1 MLKER
6 LWFHV
11 EGIKDT
17 MDDNIKKLERILKR
31 AGITLKFEDIEVSNL
46 DGIETQKGYLVFEYD
61 ESEVKR
67 KLTRNA
73 GAVKNISC
81 DYTYE
86 EVVKMIDESSQ
97 KEVAKKLGVG
107 YATLQRKLYQVR
119 DEGYSSF
126 FKESTISS

>member
-6 LWFHV
+6 LRFYV
-11 EGIKDT
+11 DGSKDT

-31 AGITLKFEDIEVSNL
+31 IGITLKLENSEITDLAGTER
-46 DGIETQKGYLVFEYD
+46 QKGCLVFEYD
-61 ESEVKR
+61 ESEVRR

-73 GAVKNISC
+73 GSVRNISC

-86 EVVKMIDESSQ
+86 EVAKMIEESSQ

-107 YATLQRKLYQVR
+107 YATLQRKLYEVR

-126 FKESTISS
+126 FKEPNSSL